1 MERAGRLIAKLKL
14 PAGALS
20 PEGLALASWPLAVG
34 KKISGRARATAL
46 KRSCLIVEVDDAV
59 WQRQLF
65 TLQHQILRNLNDIL
79 GQGLVLDVEF
89 RIAVPRRM
97 PQRAQSPSRTV
108 DEADRIPDPV
118 FRSLYIASR
127 KRALA

>member
-1 MERAGRLIAKLKL
+1 MVLAFSSSAKR
-14 PAGALS
+14 S
-20 PEGLALASWPLAVG
+20 ASTA
-34 KKISGRARATAL
+34 SSTAL
-46 KRSCLIVEVDDAV
+46 KHSCLIVEVDDAV

-79 GQGLVLDVEF
+79 GQGLVLDLEF
-89 RIAVPRRM
+89 RIGVPRRM
-97 PQRAQSPSRTV
+97 PQRAQAPSRTA
-108 DEADRIPDPV
+108 DEADLIPDPV